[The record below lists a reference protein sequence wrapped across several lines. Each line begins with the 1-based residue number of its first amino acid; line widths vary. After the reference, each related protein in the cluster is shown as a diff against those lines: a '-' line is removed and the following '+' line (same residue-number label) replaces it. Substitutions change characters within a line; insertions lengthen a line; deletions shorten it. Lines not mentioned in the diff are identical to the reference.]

1 MIFNLCFLDMRT
13 RPFKAILIQ
22 RQKGNICELF
32 ICYWSLFQTQ
42 LDILGRVGTIV
53 NLLLLNKSL
62 PEVLGVFELPVGIR
76 TFEVKPKQLKLLNRY
91 QFNIAVHL
99 GDIILNGFLLET
111 GQEVPP
117 QETTFDSALDGS
129 YSFWFGGAYLTSMFI
144 IYYHSLS
151 KQQINYLYW
160 YCVIFFS

>member
-1 MIFNLCFLDMRT
+1 MF
-13 RPFKAILIQ
+13 
-22 RQKGNICELF
+22 E
-32 ICYWSLFQTQ
+32 TQ
-42 LDILGRVGTIV
+42 FDILGRVGTIV

-99 GDIILNGFLLET
+99 GDIILDGFLLET

-129 YSFWFGGAYLTSMFI
+129 YSF
-144 IYYHSLS
+144 
-151 KQQINYLYW
+151 
-160 YCVIFFS
+160 